1 MILQQFKVWTQKNM
15 VDPALEVIY
24 INALVKV
31 TAVNEIIKE
40 DRIKRKEKQTDL
52 VTKTWGYLYIYV
64 VE

>member
-40 DRIKRKEKQTDL
+40 DRIKRKEK
-52 VTKTWGYLYIYV
+52 
-64 VE
+64 